1 MITFHIIT
9 IFPEIFEKYF
19 KSSLMARA
27 IKKKIIKI
35 NLINLRDFT
44 KDKYKQLDDKPFGG
58 GPGMVLKVE
67 PIFKAVQLIK
77 KKLKNKKTKTILFS
91 LKGKKFNQNSARRL
105 SKLNHIIL
113 ICGHYEGVDERV
125 AKYIA
130 DEEISIGNFVLSG
143 GELPAMILTETISRL
158 LPKFLGNI
166 ESIEEKRIK
175 KYGKKLLSFPV
186 YTRPEIF
193 YPNQKEKKKIW
204 KTPKILLSGN
214 HKKIQEWR
222 EKNVKEIGE

>member
-9 IFPEIFEKYF
+9 IFPEILEKYF
-19 KSSLMARA
+19 KSSLMAKA
-27 IKKKIIKI
+27 IKKRIIKVD
-35 NLINLRDFT
+35 LINLRDFT
-44 KDKYKQLDDKPFGG
+44 KDKHKQVDDKPYGG

-67 PIFKAVQLIK
+67 PIFKAVQSIK
-77 KKLKNKKTKTILFS
+77 KRLKNKKTKTILFS

-105 SKLNHIIL
+105 SKFNHIIM

-143 GELPAMILTETISRL
+143 GELPAMVLAETISRL
-158 LPKFLGNI
+158 LPGFLGNI
-166 ESIEEKRIK
+166 ESIEKKRIK
-175 KYGKKLLSFPV
+175 KYGEKILSFPV

-193 YPNQKEKKKIW
+193 YPNKKEEKKLW
-204 KTPKILLSGN
+204 KTPKILLSGD
-214 HKKIQEWR
+214 HKKVQEWR
-222 EKNVKEIGE
+222 EKNVKEIEE